1 MCARVCVCVCV
12 CVCVIPQSSWPGRML
27 CASEMSELEVPIH
40 MNVCA
45 ELRITIIIYTYN
57 ISLCIMLY
65 MYMYMYMYMYFLHAS
80 CS

>member
-1 MCARVCVCVCV
+1 MCVRACVCVCVCVRVCVCARMCVCVCVCACACVCVCV

-45 ELRITIIIYTYN
+45 ELRIIIIICT
-57 ISLCIMLY
+57 
-65 MYMYMYMYMYFLHAS
+65 
-80 CS
+80 